1 MFSINAFRRKPSLV
15 APANFTD
22 LISLSVLDKRCPY
35 LYPQFEKRVN
45 SPFPFMSF
53 HHGVYYELTMAYS
66 PVDLISLMDSALR
79 PIIATVRFDSRS
91 SLNFCQVFFQSLRL
105 FIQLPRSFPLSHLYP
120 QVKIWVISKISTRC
134 ITLVDCSNGRRIFLG
149 NHIKA
154 NWGYH
159 KPSLFPLQ
167 KKGEFP
173 FWLLWNLPPTK
184 YYKAK
189 RTNYIGQE
197 SRRPTRDR
205 WHLNIS
211 RTYSLPVSFD
221 GCWSVLSLHKFMSHQ
236 RPGRCVLWIQL

>member
-1 MFSINAFRRKPSLV
+1 
-15 APANFTD
+15 
-22 LISLSVLDKRCPY
+22 
-35 LYPQFEKRVN
+35 
-45 SPFPFMSF
+45 MSF

-120 QVKIWVISKISTRC
+120 QVKIWVISKLFISNRC
-134 ITLVDCSNGRRIFLG
+134 IILVDCSNGRRIFLG
-149 NHIKA
+149 NHMPA
-154 NWGYH
+154 NWGITSEVYFLSKRKGNFLYGCYEISH
-159 KPSLFPLQ
+159 PPST
-167 KKGEFP
+167 
-173 FWLLWNLPPTK
+173 TK
-184 YYKAK
+184 Q

-197 SRRPTRDR
+197 LRRPTRDR

-236 RPGRCVLWIQL
+236 CPGRCVLWIQL